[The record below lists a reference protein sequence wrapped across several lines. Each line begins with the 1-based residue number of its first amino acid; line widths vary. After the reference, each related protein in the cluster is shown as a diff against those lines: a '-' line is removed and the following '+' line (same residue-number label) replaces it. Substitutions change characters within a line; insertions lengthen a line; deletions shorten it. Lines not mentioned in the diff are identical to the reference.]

1 MPDTRI
7 CKSVNGVGPRI
18 GSAALIAD
26 QRICLP
32 KMNVQLMSGDE
43 TSIIIIYGAAGAI
56 TYGSAGKIK
65 Y

>member
-7 CKSVNGVGPRI
+7 CKAVNGVGPRI

-32 KMNVQLMSGDE
+32 RMNVQQMIGYDP
-43 TSIIIIYGAAGAI
+43 SIIIIYGAAGAI
-56 TYGSAGKIK
+56 TYGAAGKII